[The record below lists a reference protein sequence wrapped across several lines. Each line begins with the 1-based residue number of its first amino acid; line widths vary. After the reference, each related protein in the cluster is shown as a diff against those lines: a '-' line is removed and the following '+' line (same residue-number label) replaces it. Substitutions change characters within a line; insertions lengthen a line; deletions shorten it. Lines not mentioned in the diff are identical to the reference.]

1 MKKLLSKK
9 VRQGKSDAV
18 FMTFVYAFSAIFAVL
33 CLYPFL
39 QVIMS
44 SLTEESTL
52 LREGHRLFPSKLS
65 FAAYRAVFSSST
77 ILTSYGVT
85 IFITVFGTLL
95 QMLVTGLAAYALAGK
110 RLKYRNIFNFFFY
123 FTMLFSGGLVAS
135 YILIKDY
142 LHLDNTVL
150 VYFVP
155 TAFNAYNC
163 FLLRNFFN
171 DIPDSL
177 LESAKLD
184 GAGELIVFFRIALPL
199 SVPALAAVSLFAAVG
214 YWNEWYMGMLYVTDG
229 SLYSLQYRIVRLLQ
243 SVDEANNLLPGQ
255 AAGDIP
261 AQTVRYATAI
271 ITVGPI
277 ILLYPF
283 LQKHFVVG
291 LRLGGVKE

>member
-1 MKKLLSKK
+1 MKKRIRFPAGDKIFIGAVYFLS
-9 VRQGKSDAV
+9 AV
-18 FMTFVYAFSAIFAVL
+18 FALL

-39 QVIMS
+39 QVLMS
-44 SLTEESTL
+44 SLTEESVL
-52 LREGHRLFPSKLS
+52 LREGHKLIPEKLS
-65 FAAYRAVFSSST
+65 LAAYRAVFSSPA

-85 IFITVFGTLL
+85 ILITVAGTLL

-110 RLKYRNIFNFFFY
+110 KLKYRNIFNFFFY

-135 YILIKDY
+135 YVLIKDY
-142 LHLDNTVL
+142 LRLDNTL
-150 VYFVP
+150 FVYFVP
-155 TAFNAYNC
+155 SAFNAYNC

-177 LESAKLD
+177 LGSAKLD
-184 GAGELIVFFRIALPL
+184 GASELTIFFRIALPL
-199 SVPALAAVSLFAAVG
+199 SAPALAAVGLFAAVG
-214 YWNEWYMGMLYVTDG
+214 YWNEWYMGMLYITDD

-271 ITVGPI
+271 VTVGPI

-283 LQKHFVVG
+283 LQKYFVVG